1 MENITYTLNLYI
13 KLIKKKSSSRR
24 AKHKCLRERDLLA
37 RRGEEKWGDVNLQQ
51 GFVSRRSEREE
62 KVTAPEEESA
72 RLFNGL

>member
-1 MENITYTLNLYI
+1 M
-13 KLIKKKSSSRR
+13 
-24 AKHKCLRERDLLA
+24 A
-37 RRGEEKWGDVNLQQ
+37 RRREEEWGDVNLQQ